1 VWLAKLARHRYLS
14 GSRGICPD
22 NQSERVHRLVLLFRR
37 LTKYTVVVASTFLI
51 ACGGGPAHPGAPD
64 TANGE
69 SNVVTD
75 IERLLDSV
83 RVARDLPA
91 IGGAIVTRTQVTL
104 GVVGVRRAGGTIRVT
119 VNDKFHLGS
128 MLKSMTSGLMALLV
142 DQGKVEWTATLAD
155 AFPELASTMRPEYRS
170 VTLLD
175 LLSQQSG
182 LPRDPTI
189 SFNDPTPREQRAK
202 LVAWA
207 VQQPGPTPR
216 GTYFYSNVYYMIAG
230 AIAERVTNTAFEQ
243 LIVDQ
248 LLRPLGLTTVG
259 FGAAGTPNVEDQ
271 PWQHRI
277 TASGSRVAVSPS
289 PSADNAP
296 VYGPAGRAHM
306 SVGDWARWIQ
316 AVLRAEAGGPSPW
329 KPATAGILTAPRVAV
344 SATDGYAL
352 GWATTTRSWASPTR
366 RVLTH
371 DGTNLMNYAVAWLA
385 PDAGFA
391 VILVTNQGGA
401 DAAAALD
408 VAASRLITLHLT
420 GR

>member
-1 VWLAKLARHRYLS
+1 V
-14 GSRGICPD
+14 I
-22 NQSERVHRLVLLFRR
+22 
-37 LTKYTVVVASTFLI
+37 VVAQLTRAAAVVATALLI
-51 ACGGGPAHPGAPD
+51 ACSGDPARPGTRD
-64 TANGE
+64 TSKGDTSTPA
-69 SNVVTD
+69 VTD
-75 IERLLDSV
+75 IERILDSV

-104 GVVGVRRAGGTIRVT
+104 GVVGVRRAGGTTRVT
-119 VNDKFHLGS
+119 ASDKFHLGS
-128 MLKSMTSGLMALLV
+128 MLKSMTSGLMATLV
-142 DQGKVEWTATLAD
+142 DQGKVEWTTTLAA
-155 AFPELASTMRPEYRS
+155 AFPELAATMRPEYRE
-170 VTLLD
+170 VTLSD

-189 SFNDPTPREQRAK
+189 AFTDPTPREQRVK

-216 GTYFYSNVYYMIAG
+216 GTYFYSNVNYMIAG

-243 LIVDQ
+243 LIDEQ

-259 FGAAGTPNVEDQ
+259 FGAAGTPGVEDQ

-277 TASGSRVAVSPS
+277 DQSGNRIAVSPS
-289 PSADNAP
+289 PSADNPP

-316 AVLRAEAGGPSPW
+316 AVLRAEAGESSPW
-329 KPATAGILTAPRVAV
+329 QPATAKVLTAPRVTIT
-344 SATDGYAL
+344 SADGYAL
-352 GWATTTRSWASPTR
+352 GWGTTTRSWATPTR

-371 DGTNLMNYAVAWLA
+371 DGTNTMNYAVAWLA
-385 PDAGFA
+385 PDAGFG
-391 VILVTNQGGA
+391 VILVTNQGGTA
-401 DAAAALD
+401 AAAALD